1 MGGGPGDDT
10 QRSTRCY
17 RRLEQCACV
26 HMGGALTDELRSPVM
41 FERSELEFYWNGGDP
56 HNEADEGF
64 VHEG

>member
-1 MGGGPGDDT
+1 
-10 QRSTRCY
+10 
-17 RRLEQCACV
+17 
-26 HMGGALTDELRSPVM
+26 MGGALTDELRSPVM